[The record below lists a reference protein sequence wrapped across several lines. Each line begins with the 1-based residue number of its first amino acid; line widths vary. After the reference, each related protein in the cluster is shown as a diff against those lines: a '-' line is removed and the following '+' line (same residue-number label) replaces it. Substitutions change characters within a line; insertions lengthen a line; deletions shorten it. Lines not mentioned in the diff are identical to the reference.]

1 MKQIP
6 QGYTASGDNDGD
18 TADIKAP
25 TTCCSMHFTYIDS
38 LNLKP
43 LPRK

>member
-6 QGYTASGDNDGD
+6 QSYAASSDNDGD

-25 TTCCSMHFTYIDS
+25 TTCCSMHFMYIDS
-38 LNLKP
+38 LNLKL
-43 LPRK
+43 LPPK